1 MDYYLNIEKKIF
13 KSIRNSITDQRG
25 EFQIYDNNIRQK
37 SNNSVNLKFVFN
49 KNDINFSN
57 FGYSREGTIFAYIY
71 LEKYLILYDFTSLR
85 TLEIFELPNE
95 IKSNIY
101 EYIFLEKRNFVMKI
115 FTRLSFLELN
125 EMTNNIYLNEK
136 ATFIVISSC
145 NKIENKF

>member
-1 MDYYLNIEKKIF
+1 MNYYLNIEKKIF
-13 KSIRNSITDQRG
+13 KSISNSITDQRG

-101 EYIFLEKRNFVMKI
+101 EYIFLEKRNFIKKI

-145 NKIENKF
+145 KK